1 MRPVSSKFLRTLGLA
16 LIGLLVLLLL
26 AFFVMMFFAEKRG
39 DSYRGVYGSP
49 MMRKSVTAMP
59 ANRSGLPSPMD
70 MSQES
75 DGLMMDRATGGAMME
90 KSAVSVGMMTTAPAT
105 ITERKVVKTG
115 NLSVQVGN
123 VDETVARMRSVAGEL
138 GGMMSDSHL
147 DQVIGGSKSG
157 TVTVKVATDKFDE
170 ALTRLKALANVTL
183 SEDVSGTDVTA
194 QVIDL
199 EARIHN
205 QKAAEATLQTLFD
218 RAVKISDVM
227 EITDRLAAVRS
238 EIESLEGQKRY
249 LDSQTSLAT
258 ITVFMTEDVQVKADQ
273 GFRPM
278 QTLKASL
285 LSLLQF
291 FGDIVEGSIR
301 FLIVG
306 LPALV
311 IDGLLLW
318 AIYLAVRRA
327 LTKFWPGL
335 LEEKRRVLR
344 KK

>member
-1 MRPVSSKFLRTLGLA
+1 
-16 LIGLLVLLLL
+16 
-26 AFFVMMFFAEKRG
+26 
-39 DSYRGVYGSP
+39 
-49 MMRKSVTAMP
+49 
-59 ANRSGLPSPMD
+59 
-70 MSQES
+70 
-75 DGLMMDRATGGAMME
+75 ME